1 MFEQDDVPT
10 IDDYRRGV
18 RYRWK
23 LIAVFA
29 VVIGCLG
36 AGVGLLSGETWK
48 TNVTVENDADAGR
61 MVDLFRE
68 RMATADAAIIT
79 DILAEGVRRE
89 MSSSIEV
96 TVKVEDDHTL
106 SFTVV
111 ASSTQTSR
119 AAANEI
125 VDRLIELRRAETL
138 EQIEPIR
145 SVVDDQIA
153 EIDDQIAARN
163 EPGSTDSTSIDNLL
177 VERSRLRGLQLSL
190 GELATT
196 TTGGIRTTGEPATLA
211 TSSLFGLVPLT
222 VMGLILGAGIG
233 LTVALMQT
241 FFDRTVRTRRQLARV
256 APSVPT
262 LAVLA
267 RGGAAR
273 GELLSSLP
281 SIATRQD
288 ELARHTMLFAAVG
301 KTENAANV
309 LADLATTL
317 ANQGRRVVVIDAD
330 STGSRV
336 SSPPNATGDVPGEKG
351 GMRVIAAQLRD
362 AGIPKQQAFAELL
375 EGFDGNEL
383 VLVSTSASPESA
395 DAAILGREVDA
406 TVLVVP
412 FGSVSDLDVSTSLRQ
427 LTDAG
432 CRVAGFV
439 LDDVPAKD
447 LSWASAGV

>member
-1 MFEQDDVPT
+1 V
-10 IDDYRRGV
+10 I
-18 RYRWK
+18 
-23 LIAVFA
+23 A

-36 AGVGLLSGETWK
+36 AGVGLLRGESWK
-48 TNVTVENDADAGR
+48 TKVTVENDADAGR
-61 MVDLFRE
+61 MDDRFRE
-68 RMATADAAIIT
+68 RMAAADAAIIK
-79 DILAEGVRRE
+79 DILAEEVRLE
-89 MSSSIEV
+89 MSSSVKV
-96 TVKVEDDHTL
+96 TVTLEDDHTL

-111 ASSTQTSR
+111 ASSKQTSR

-138 EQIEPIR
+138 EQIELSR
-145 SVVDDQIA
+145 TVVDDQIA
-153 EIDDQIAARN
+153 EVDDQIAARN
-163 EPGSTDSTSIDNLL
+163 ESGSTDSTSIDNLL

-190 GELATT
+190 GELAAT

-211 TSSLFGLVPLT
+211 ASNIFGLAPLT

-267 RGGAAR
+267 RGGAAC
-273 GELLSSLP
+273 GELFLGSLP
-281 SIATRQD
+281 SIATRPD
-288 ELARHTMLFAAVG
+288 DLARHTMLFAAVG

-317 ANQGRRVVVIDAD
+317 ANQGERVVVIDAD

-336 SSPPNATGDVPGEKG
+336 SSLLNAAGDVPEQQG
-351 GMRVIAAQLRD
+351 GIRVITAQLRD

-395 DAAILGREVDA
+395 DAAILGREVAA

-447 LSWASAGV
+447 FSWASAGV